1 MTQVNYAAM
10 SDKELKRY
18 FLQHREDRVAMQVYF
33 SRLEARPHRVVTTI
47 GDPDFSVKIEAAV
60 QRQIRESDHSGEAEA

>member
-10 SDKELKRY
+10 SDKELRKY
-18 FLQHREDRVAMQVYF
+18 FLQHREDRIAMQAYF
-33 SRLEARPHRVVTTI
+33 SRLEARPHRVVTTV

-60 QRQIRESDHSGEAEA
+60 QRQIREANHNGEAEA